1 MGFVRMHTHFH
12 SCSLN
17 QVYLFQH
24 ELAVPTYLHEIP
36 VLVETGEIFAQ
47 DSCDHCGSDAAEGG
61 REGQE
66 GAFYDGDLLQTVQGS
81 CEKGVH

>member
-1 MGFVRMHTHFH
+1 MHCCFYL
-12 SCSLN
+12 SSL
-17 QVYLFQH
+17 YYADLSEH
-24 ELAVPTYLHEIP
+24 EKVLTYLYEIP